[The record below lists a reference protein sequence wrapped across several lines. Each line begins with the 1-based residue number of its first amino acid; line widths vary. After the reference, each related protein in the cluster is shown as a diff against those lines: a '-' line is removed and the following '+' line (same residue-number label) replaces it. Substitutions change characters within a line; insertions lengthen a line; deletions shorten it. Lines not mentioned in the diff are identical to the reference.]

1 VNSVPAALA
10 ACALLAALV
19 AAERACSRADDRDAD
34 RIERL
39 VSPERIVGRT
49 TAAFTIE
56 SGGSELLY
64 LRSKGL
70 WRCREAYGAVCQTD
84 LVESFLTQVV
94 EARGALVCAGSDC
107 AARAGLAADDGLR
120 LTLHGSKVLTD
131 PERDTFA
138 RIAFAPARADATF
151 AEFVGTDRVLAI
163 DRDPR
168 AVLDASGRPAPLVDT
183 RLLAGCFAPGFA
195 GFERIFVDRG
205 ETSLEL
211 SSDAPDEEGAERTW
225 QLTSQGSRQDAILW
239 RVGGYVS
246 LFVRLR
252 WDRVEDPRSVA
263 ALGLDPPHAT
273 ITLAPNVGDP
283 FEIRVSAPDAA
294 NRVHVWN
301 RATNV
306 VAAVR
311 AELLPLLLPEPT
323 DFTRIEGGNPWEAW
337 LSPR

>member
-1 VNSVPAALA
+1 MKTVAAALA

-19 AAERACSRADDRDAD
+19 ATERACSRRDDAD
-34 RIERL
+34 ANRIERL
-39 VSPERIVGRT
+39 VPPDRIAGRT

-56 SGGSELLY
+56 SGGRELLY

-70 WRCREAYGAVCQTD
+70 WRCREAFGAVCQTD
-84 LVESFLTQVV
+84 LVESFLTRVV

-107 AARAGLAADDGLR
+107 AERAGLAADDGLR
-120 LTLHGSKVLTD
+120 LALHGSKVLSD

-138 RIAFAPARADATF
+138 RIAFAPSRAEATF
-151 AEFVGTDRVLAI
+151 AEYAGTDRVLAI

-168 AVLDASGRPAPLVDT
+168 ALLDATGLPAPLVDT

-195 GFERIFVDRG
+195 GFQRIFVDRG
-205 ETSLEL
+205 ESSIEL
-211 SSDAPDEEGAERTW
+211 SSAAPDEGAERTW
-225 QLTSQGSRQDAILW
+225 QLTSQGSRQDALLW

-252 WDRVEDPRSVA
+252 WDRAEDPRGAA
-263 ALGLDPPHAT
+263 ALGLDPPHAS

-294 NRVHVWN
+294 NRIHVWN

-306 VAAVR
+306 VATVR
-311 AELLPLLLPEPT
+311 AELLPLLVPEAAE
-323 DFTRIEGGNPWEAW
+323 FTRTEGGNPWEAW
-337 LSPR
+337 LAPR

>member
-1 VNSVPAALA
+1 MKSVAAALA

-19 AAERACSRADDRDAD
+19 ATERACSRGDDPDANH
-34 RIERL
+34 IERL
-39 VSPERIVGRT
+39 VPPDRIADRT

-56 SGGSELLY
+56 SGGREILY

-70 WRCREAYGAVCQTD
+70 WRCREAFGAVCQTD
-84 LVESFLTQVV
+84 LVESFLTRVV

-107 AARAGLAADDGLR
+107 AERAGLAADDGLR
-120 LTLHGSKVLTD
+120 LALHGSKVLSD

-138 RIAFAPARADATF
+138 RIAFSPSRAKATF
-151 AEFVGTDRVLAI
+151 AAFAGTERVLAI

-168 AVLDASGRPAPLVDT
+168 ALLDASGLPAPLVDT
-183 RLLAGCFAPGFA
+183 RLLAGCFPPGFA

-205 ETSLEL
+205 ESSIEL
-211 SSDAPDEEGAERTW
+211 SSAAPDEGAERTW
-225 QLTSQGSRQDAILW
+225 QITSKGSHQDALVW

-246 LFVRLR
+246 LWIRLR
-252 WDRVEDPRSVA
+252 WDRAEDPRDAA

-283 FEIRVSAPDAA
+283 FEIRVSAPDAS

-311 AELLPLLLPEPT
+311 AELLPLLVPEAA
-323 DFTRIEGGNPWEAW
+323 DFTRTEGGNPWEAW
-337 LSPR
+337 LTPR